1 MKRKDNA
8 GLHITLT
15 FLVLLPRKTGTST
28 RKVSCHIVLFC
39 MVALEVCSCAQNLFI
54 LHSIHVQ
61 TTLPLWR
68 TVAVRNVG
76 AKYWNMPHEI
86 SADSDTGS
94 MSLLCTLFLT
104 WKQTLLLPPLPPLVL
119 TFKEYLNVRQMS
131 SCQGGV
137 DFTVS
142 QFIFIWTLQHKWR
155 QRAHSFWGLGRTTH
169 SKFWQILR
177 WLTSTWQISCQ
188 MTHPWHSG
196 SPSCSAG

>member
-28 RKVSCHIVLFC
+28 RKVSCRIVLFC

-104 WKQTLLLPPLPPLVL
+104 WKQTLLLPPPPPLVL
-119 TFKEYLNVRQMS
+119 TFKDVKAMWGNVRQMS
-131 SCQGGV
+131 SCRGGGGV

-142 QFIFIWTLQHKWR
+142 QFIFIWTNGGKEHIL
-155 QRAHSFWGLGRTTH
+155 FEGLEEPH
-169 SKFWQILR
+169 IQNSDKSWDD
-177 WLTSTWQISCQ
+177 
-188 MTHPWHSG
+188 
-196 SPSCSAG
+196 